1 MYGQWRSKLEP
12 SCAPLSMLLTLSL
25 FAKGVSC
32 PFVLWLFP
40 AIFPTHKPTR
50 AFAICA
56 LFVVIANVKI
66 IGMPELFVS
75 TYWIAISARQA
86 LFAWLLVDTLRTNS
100 ATADPS

>member
-32 PFVLWLFP
+32 HFVLCLFP

-56 LFVVIANVKI
+56 LFVVIANVKL
-66 IGMPELFVS
+66 IGTPELFAS